1 MSLAVTKQQATD
13 KAKIWQGNGPVRS
26 SLVLWRFTNT
36 DTQAIRW
43 GNMTAIDVINV
54 GNNEGTEG
62 IRNKDLS
69 LAFIGMSGLH
79 LLSMRKIIL
88 SLACGDLR
96 NVVRTI
102 NGLPENYSGTI
113 KIVLNDM
120 NPMAVCRNLIILS
133 ILGIIEDVVSLLNF
147 A

>member
-1 MSLAVTKQQATD
+1 
-13 KAKIWQGNGPVRS
+13 
-26 SLVLWRFTNT
+26 
-36 DTQAIRW
+36 
-43 GNMTAIDVINV
+43 MTAIDVINV